1 MRPWLLLLLP
11 LLGCGGGWRP
21 SPRSADLP
29 RPAPGGVQ
37 QTPFAC
43 AYANN
48 TGRWAWDCEERCL
61 PAIEVRPLLC
71 HGNGEVHL
79 WVPQGAADPP
89 PVFATLEPAELS
101 GCGVPAY
108 RIWQRSL
115 DLQLAS
121 TDPQAGPAYKDR
133 VCFSTWYTETTHCQ
147 DAAVVPKEQQSAQ
160 FFETH
165 PGRAFHLMPDNEI
178 RGLSE

>member
-43 AYANN
+43 AEANN
-48 TGRWAWDCEERCL
+48 FGRWAWDCTERCL
-61 PAIEVRPLLC
+61 PAIETRPLLC

-79 WVPQGAADPP
+79 WRKPTEPEPARVY
-89 PVFATLEPAELS
+89 ATLEPPDTS

-108 RIWQRSL
+108 RVWIRMVDTALIRDRAQ
-115 DLQLAS
+115 
-121 TDPQAGPAYKDR
+121 KDKD
-133 VCFSTWYTETTHCQ
+133 CFSTWYSPTAHCQ
-147 DAAVVPKEQQSAQ
+147 DASVVPKEQQAKN

-165 PGRAFHLMPDNEI
+165 DGDGYLLMPDTEI
-178 RGLSE
+178 GWAE

>member
-48 TGRWAWDCEERCL
+48 TGRWAWDCTERCL
-61 PAIEVRPLLC
+61 PAVEARPVLC
-71 HGNGEVHL
+71 HGDGEVHL
-79 WVPQGAADPP
+79 WRTPAEPEPA
-89 PVFATLEPAELS
+89 PVFATLEPAETS

-108 RIWQRSL
+108 RVWIRTVDTALIRDRAQ
-115 DLQLAS
+115 
-121 TDPQAGPAYKDR
+121 KDKD
-133 VCFSTWYTETTHCQ
+133 CFSTWYSPTAHCQ
-147 DAAVVPKEQQSAQ
+147 DASVVPKEQQAKN

-165 PGRAFHLMPDNEI
+165 DGDGYLLMPDTEI
-178 RGLSE
+178 GWAE